1 MKKARMMNFRIRLH
15 HQTKNSM
22 KKKREEADM
31 LANYEQQQISSKD
44 SLNDKHLKSNDLAKE

>member
-1 MKKARMMNFRIRLH
+1 
-15 HQTKNSM
+15 
-22 KKKREEADM
+22 M